1 MDEDRRSPAWGF
13 ADGSLAVSGSMLLAV
28 LINYCQSCNGI
39 WLIGFLKELTD
50 KSAGL
55 IVVATLLLFPT
66 AVVIYGGARM
76 FFAAKEAFERRQR
89 KLRQAAMEAG
99 LQEGREEGRKEGHKE
114 GRKQER
120 ERISQALEQ
129 QGIAITPEI
138 ARILEDESEQHP

>member
-1 MDEDRRSPAWGF
+1 MDEDSRSPVWGF
-13 ADGSLAVSGSMLLAV
+13 ADGSLSVSGSMLLAV
-28 LINYCQSCNGI
+28 LINYCQSCNDI

-66 AVVIYGGARM
+66 AVVIYGGGRM
-76 FFAAKEAFERRQR
+76 FFAAKEAHERRQR
-89 KLRQAAMEAG
+89 QLRQAAMEAG
-99 LQEGREEGRKEGHKE
+99 LREGREQ

-120 ERISQALEQ
+120 DRIGQALEQ

-138 ARILEDESEQHP
+138 ARILKDESE

>member
-28 LINYCQSCNGI
+28 LINYCQSCTGI
-39 WLIGFLKELTD
+39 WLIAFLKELTD

-66 AVVIYGGARM
+66 AVIIYGGVRM

-99 LQEGREEGRKEGHKE
+99 LQEGREAGRKE